1 MVDDNLIKP
10 VANNQS
16 VVGLTPAKDREEKK
30 KRQNFSRQEKQSV
43 PIQDEIIELN
53 GEKIKSEVRDNGKDK
68 HSIDYCA

>member
-1 MVDDNLIKP
+1 MVDDNLIRP
-10 VANNQS
+10 VESNQT

-30 KRQNFSRQEKQSV
+30 KRQNFNRQEKQSG

-53 GEKIKSEVRDNGKDK
+53 GEKIKSEIKDNGKDK